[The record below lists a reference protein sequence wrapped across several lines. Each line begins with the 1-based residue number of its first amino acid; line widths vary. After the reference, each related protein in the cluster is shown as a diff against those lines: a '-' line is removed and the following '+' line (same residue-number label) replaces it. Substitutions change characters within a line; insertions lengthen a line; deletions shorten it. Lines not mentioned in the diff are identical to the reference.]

1 MDFSLYTK
9 EIERE
14 ESMIKMKIVISAIG
28 ILFAPSGI
36 ALAAFNDI
44 GVGAR
49 PLGLGGAFVA
59 MADDGN
65 ASNYNAA
72 GLGYIDEIQLSTTY
86 AQRFQGLIRYNYIGG
101 VFPLA
106 TAGAVGV
113 SVGILSEDAEIYQEQ
128 TFKVSYG
135 KAFSRIL
142 ALGINFKS
150 LGTRF
155 DEDNESVSANPYF
168 AEKTSASALSFD
180 VGILAKPVSGLS
192 LGLSAE
198 NLLPADV
205 SVSEA
210 SEDKVPVN
218 IRTGLAYSLD
228 AIAETI
234 ANESL
239 REALKSSVGLLEITF
254 RNGNR
259 QIHAGAEVW
268 FNQSI
273 GVRSGYAV
281 KSGVNSAT
289 AIVVGGSAKIPVS
302 AFNLQLDYAFQILTG
317 NFEDNTTQRISL
329 NLIF

>member
-1 MDFSLYTK
+1 
-9 EIERE
+9 
-14 ESMIKMKIVISAIG
+14 MIKLKIAISAIWLL
-28 ILFAPSGI
+28 IAPSGI

-65 ASNYNAA
+65 AANYNAA

-86 AQRFQGLIRYNYIGG
+86 AQRFQGLIRYNYIAG
-101 VFPLA
+101 VLPLS

-113 SVGILSEDAEIYQEQ
+113 SIGILSEDADIYHEQ

-135 KAFSRIL
+135 KALSQKF
-142 ALGINFKS
+142 ALGVNFKS

-155 DEDNESVSANPYF
+155 DKDNKSVRANPYF
-168 AEKTSASALSFD
+168 TEKTSASALSFD

-210 SEDKVPVN
+210 NEDKVPVN
-218 IRTGLAYSLD
+218 IRTGLAYSLE

-234 ANESL
+234 AQESL

-254 RNGNR
+254 RNGDR

-268 FNQSI
+268 FSQSI
-273 GVRSGYAV
+273 SVRTGYAV

-289 AIVVGGSAKIPVS
+289 AIVVGGSAKIPASMV
-302 AFNLQLDYAFQILTG
+302 FNLQLDYAFQILTG
-317 NFEDNTTQRISL
+317 DLARFVKSDILGQRRKP
-329 NLIF
+329 

>member
-1 MDFSLYTK
+1 
-9 EIERE
+9 
-14 ESMIKMKIVISAIG
+14 MIKLKIVISAIG
-28 ILFAPSGI
+28 LLIAPSGI

-65 ASNYNAA
+65 AANYNAA
-72 GLGYIDEIQLSTTY
+72 GLGYIDEIQVSTTY
-86 AQRFQGLIRYNYIGG
+86 AQRFQGLIRYNHIAG
-101 VFPLA
+101 VLPLSA
-106 TAGAVGV
+106 AGAVGV
-113 SVGILSEDAEIYQEQ
+113 SIGILSEDADIYHEQ
-128 TFKVSYG
+128 TFRVSYG
-135 KAFSRIL
+135 KALSQKF
-142 ALGINFKS
+142 ALGVNFKS

-155 DEDNESVSANPYF
+155 DEDNKSVRSNPYF
-168 AEKTSASALSFD
+168 AEKTAASALSFD

-205 SVSEA
+205 SISEVN
-210 SEDKVPVN
+210 EDKVPVN
-218 IRTGLAYSLD
+218 IRTGLAYSLE

-234 ANESL
+234 AQESL

-254 RNGNR
+254 RNGDR

-268 FNQSI
+268 FSQSI
-273 GVRSGYAV
+273 SVRTGYAV

-302 AFNLQLDYAFQILTG
+302 ALNLQLDYAFQILTG
-317 NFEDNTTQRISL
+317 DLEDNTTQRVSL

>member
-1 MDFSLYTK
+1 
-9 EIERE
+9 
-14 ESMIKMKIVISAIG
+14 MIKLKIVTSVIG
-28 ILFAPSGI
+28 ILFFLNGI

-59 MADDGN
+59 MADDSN
-65 ASNYNAA
+65 AANYNAA
-72 GLGYIDEIQLSTTY
+72 GIGYIDEIQLGTTY
-86 AQRFQGLIRYNYIGG
+86 AQRFQGLIRYNYIAG
-101 VFPLA
+101 VLPLS

-113 SVGILSEDAEIYQEQ
+113 SIGILSEDADIYHEQ
-128 TFKVSYG
+128 TFRVTYG
-135 KAFSRIL
+135 KALSQQL
-142 ALGINFKS
+142 ALGVNLKS
-150 LGTRF
+150 LGARF
-155 DEDNESVSANPYF
+155 NEDNESVRANPYF
-168 AEKTSASALSFD
+168 EENTSASAFSFD

-205 SVSEA
+205 SISEEN
-210 SEDKVPVN
+210 EDKVPIN
-218 IRTGLAYSLD
+218 IRTGLAYGLG

-234 ANESL
+234 TQESL
-239 REALKSSVGLLEITF
+239 RDVLKSGVGLLEVTF
-254 RNGNR
+254 RDGER

-273 GVRSGYAV
+273 GVRGGYGV

-289 AIVVGGSAKIPVS
+289 AIVVGGSAKIPIS
-302 AFNLQLDYAFQILTG
+302 TLNLQLDYAFQILAG
-317 NFEDNTTQRISL
+317 NLEDNTTQRVSL